1 VTPRATAVLFTC
13 TLNAVRSPMA
23 EAMAKKYFGK
33 DMRVESVGVRAG
45 ETDGFAMVAM
55 HEIGLDITRHWP
67 RTFEELEFID
77 FDLVIALTPSAQRK
91 AEEFFHGKAL
101 VEFWPTEDATVIEGT
116 RDQKLDAFREV
127 RDGLL
132 ARIRQRFG

>member
-1 VTPRATAVLFTC
+1 MILRPTAVLFTC

-23 EAMAKKYFGK
+23 EAMAKQDFGK

-67 RTFEELEFID
+67 RTFEELEFTD
-77 FDLVIALTPSAQRK
+77 FDLVIALTSSAQRK
-91 AEEFFHGKAL
+91 AEAFFHGRAAI
-101 VEFWPTEDATVIEGT
+101 EFWMTEDATVIEGT
-116 RDQKLDAFREV
+116 RDQRLEAFREV
-127 RDGLL
+127 RDGLFT
-132 ARIRQRFG
+132 RIRQRFG